1 MEIPKFD
8 LMDTN
13 NELIILV
20 NMSIL
25 IYNGT
30 EWKSIL
36 INDIKLPNSGIEN
49 LLKPS
54 LCEIY
59 NSKEKKNEKV
69 LILTGGFNLNEKSS
83 SKTTFVLNLNNEKC
97 FLDLK
102 YEDLNYARFMH
113 GSINIKNK
121 FILVFGGKNE
131 KNFVLKN
138 EILDIN
144 EKKWKNFP
152 DLISAK
158 ANFSYCVINENN
170 LFLYGGFEANGKY
183 CENKLTKCEINVENF
198 EKSVWKNLILK
209 GKNIENLP
217 LACAG
222 MFSNDDNIIICGG
235 TNGKEIIDSI
245 FEINTNDETV
255 EEIGKLKQARSN
267 FHVLMNNENFFLVGG
282 NLKEFKNNNNN
293 EIENYIEKFSFD
305 LNNEIIGNL
314 INVKID
320 DIFSDLKMKDKINY
334 FKNEPGFSFCASL
347 MSKNN

>member
-1 MEIPKFD
+1 MSIEIPKFD

-13 NELIILV
+13 NELIILA

-25 IYNGT
+25 IFNGS
-30 EWKSIL
+30 EWKSVL
-36 INDIKLPNSGIEN
+36 INDLKLPNSEIEK

-59 NSKEKKNEKV
+59 ESKEKKEKL
-69 LILTGGFNLNEKSS
+69 LILTGGFNSNTKSA
-83 SKTTFVLNLNNEKC
+83 SKTTFVLNLNNNEKC

-102 YEDLNYARFMH
+102 FGDLDNARFMH

-152 DLISAK
+152 DLLNPK
-158 ANFSYCVINENN
+158 ANFSYCVVNENN
-170 LFLYGGFEANGKY
+170 LFLFGGFEENGKY
-183 CENKLTKCEINVENF
+183 SENKLTKCEINVDDF
-198 EKSVWKNLILK
+198 EKSLWKNINLK

-217 LACAG
+217 LACVG
-222 MFSNDDNIIICGG
+222 MFPNDDNIIICGG
-235 TNGKEIIDSI
+235 TNGKELIDSI
-245 FEINTNDETV
+245 FEIDTNEETV
-255 EEIGKLKQARSN
+255 EKIGKLNQARSN
-267 FHVLMNNENFFLVGG
+267 CHTLMNNGNYFLVGG
-282 NLKEFKNNNNN
+282 NLKEIKFNNNN

-314 INVKID
+314 INVKTD
-320 DIFSDLKMKDKINY
+320 DIFGNIKDKINFY
-334 FKNEPGFSFCASL
+334 KNEAGFSFCASL